1 MIRPSLVRVALCA
14 AVLCTVLV
22 VPITAASASD
32 SSIKS
37 ALKSYDARILIDEG
51 HFVTAVGEYKASKNP
66 SGVQAALKTCI
77 TSFRSL
83 RLKIAAQSAGRPQV
97 KAGKAKLEMGLQA
110 VMVAYQRLDVAF
122 GEHTFSPEAA
132 KSEVANA
139 GIAIDKARTEL
150 AEGVKLL
157 R

>member
-1 MIRPSLVRVALCA
+1 MTRPNLVRVALCA
-14 AVLCTVLV
+14 AVLCTASVAPV
-22 VPITAASASD
+22 TAASASD

-37 ALKSYDARILIDEG
+37 ALKSYNARILIDEG
-51 HFVTAVGEYKASKNP
+51 HFVTAVGEYKTSKNP

-77 TSFRSL
+77 TSVRSL
-83 RLKIAAQSAGRPQV
+83 RLKIAAQSAGRRRV
-97 KAGKAKLEMGLQA
+97 KAGKAKLETGLQA
-110 VMVAYQRLDVAF
+110 VITAYQRLDVAF

-132 KSEVANA
+132 KTEVAKA
-139 GIAIDKARTEL
+139 GIAIDKARTEM